1 MKGEVNWQPWCL
13 LALQRAAAALGSRG
27 VEAVGAVSQPV
38 GVPVCWPG
46 EPAVCSNS
54 VFRSGLRGRGKLAW
68 EPLVGLKGDD
78 ASGLCWCKC

>member
-38 GVPVCWPG
+38 GV
-46 EPAVCSNS
+46 
-54 VFRSGLRGRGKLAW
+54 LAW
-68 EPLVGLKGDD
+68 GTCRVQQLCLQEWFERTRKVGLGTT
-78 ASGLCWCKC
+78 SGAERR